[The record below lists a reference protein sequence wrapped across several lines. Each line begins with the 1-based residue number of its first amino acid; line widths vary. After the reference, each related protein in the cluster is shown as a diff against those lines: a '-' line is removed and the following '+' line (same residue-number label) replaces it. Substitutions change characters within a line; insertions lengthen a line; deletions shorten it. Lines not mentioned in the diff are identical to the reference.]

1 MEIFYSFYKIFFTA
15 LLIFYLYKMMFK
27 GILKNEGKIY
37 KVLRITIFLLIAVN
51 FISDTVD
58 DIKKKDNTSYI
69 EHFQEPMRNSYDIVE
84 KDGKLYAIIDRSSS
98 MIHKMIVAE
107 VDEVTEKENEGE
119 NITIDFSDI
128 KMFDGEEEY
137 SHIKDFEKVVFKN
150 KIFQKVKDKDLVYLD
165 GFTYKIVDKNENNIT
180 VKFDGRKK
188 TKYEDLVPYV
198 NNKFIP
204 QNYLDIYNTGDTN
217 TQEKT
222 LTILF
227 D

>member
-1 MEIFYSFYKIFFTA
+1 MEIFYNFYKVFFTG

-27 GILKNEGKIY
+27 GISKNEGKIY
-37 KVLRITIFLLIAVN
+37 KVLRITLFLLIAVN
-51 FISDTVD
+51 FISDTTD
-58 DIKKKDNTSYI
+58 DIKKKDNTSYTEI
-69 EHFQEPMRNSYDIVE
+69 FQEPMRNSYDIVE

-107 VDEVTEKENEGE
+107 VDEVTEKE

-227 D
+227 